1 MVTRSRGMDACG
13 GRSHGKLECGDCGRK
28 APGDDAASHHFRAQ
42 LLLKKY
48 TAGFS
53 LPQASSQEIMRL
65 QRNYEG
71 MSGREVVLIDV
82 RTDAERAVSML
93 PNAVSREDFER
104 ASAIDPQRYASA
116 TLVPYCTIGF
126 RSGHYCNRL
135 RSSGATDVRNGGAPS
150 HPPAH
155 ACSSS
160 LPRLCR
166 NADGVVLW
174 SHDAGC
180 LAPPAARGAAA
191 SSAMTVRRLHVY
203 GAEWD
208 AAADD
213 FETIR
218 FGIGGQTRGA
228 LSFASER
235 VISCFFSLCSCCGGH
250 GGSRDAAVLA
260 ERKG

>member
-13 GRSHGKLECGDCGRK
+13 GRSQGKLECGDCGRK

-135 RSSGATDVRNGGAPS
+135 RSSGATDVRNG
-150 HPPAH
+150 
-155 ACSSS
+155 
-160 LPRLCR
+160 
-166 NADGVVLW
+166 DGVVLW